1 MTVGI
6 TASCNSFSAMSVFK
20 EGRVPQ
26 PDPTTGAVK
35 FLLDDLT
42 DEMRVRIRHRL
53 PNPGDYTCMY
63 QPKINRLDV
72 YGTSTDGG
80 RLYYI
85 RWFADATV
93 CIYEFNQKGFPGSID
108 QCEPPPFLFD
118 FYRLYAEK

>member
-1 MTVGI
+1 
-6 TASCNSFSAMSVFK
+6 MSVFK
-20 EGRVPQ
+20 EGRMPQ
-26 PDPTTGAVK
+26 LDPTTGIVR
-35 FLLDDLT
+35 FLLDDLS
-42 DEMRVRIRHRL
+42 DEMRVRISNRL

-85 RWFADATV
+85 RWFADAIG
-93 CIYEFNQKGFPGSID
+93 CIYAFGQKGFPQSTD
-108 QCEPPPFLFD
+108 HYETPPFLFD